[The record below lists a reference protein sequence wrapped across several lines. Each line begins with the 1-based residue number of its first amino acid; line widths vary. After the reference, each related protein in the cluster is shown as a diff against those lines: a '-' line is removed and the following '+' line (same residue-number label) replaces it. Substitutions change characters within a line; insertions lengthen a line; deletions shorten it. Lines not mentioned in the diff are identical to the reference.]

1 MNNTLTD
8 AIGGYFP
15 LETALISQTLYSDAQ
30 CFSSARAA
38 FYALLKKGQPSALW
52 MPRWICNAM
61 LSPAET
67 LGIPVRFYS
76 LDAAFAPADDL
87 QPENGDWVLAVNYFG
102 LVDNLAQS
110 LMERFN
116 PQQIVWDHSQAFF
129 SAPQLGLATIY
140 SPRKFF
146 GVPDGGMLAG
156 AIPVDIP
163 PTEESGSLQRTGHLL
178 IRLAQG
184 AEAGYTAYRQAEQ
197 TLEELPGDRK
207 SVV

>member
-146 GVPDGGMLAG
+146 GVPDGG
-156 AIPVDIP
+156 
-163 PTEESGSLQRTGHLL
+163 TN
-178 IRLAQG
+178 
-184 AEAGYTAYRQAEQ
+184 
-197 TLEELPGDRK
+197 
-207 SVV
+207 